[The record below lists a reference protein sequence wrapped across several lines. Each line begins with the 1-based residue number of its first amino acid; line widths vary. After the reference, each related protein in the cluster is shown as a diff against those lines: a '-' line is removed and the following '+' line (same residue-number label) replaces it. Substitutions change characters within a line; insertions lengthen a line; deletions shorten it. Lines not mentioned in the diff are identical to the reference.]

1 MSKMMHRV
9 PLLFLCFLL
18 TPGPALALDCA
29 WDPDVDPDQAL
40 DPVSLVSTLLP
51 GRNNTVEGSDPRLCR
66 EACCQTA
73 GCDLALLGFPMDG
86 RPQCMLVQCVR
97 QGRDM
102 CVFRPST
109 QFKIYRKKVPTDAE
123 TKSQEGGE
131 ELRVVPLG
139 LLGEINETDSIRC
152 RLPMKVGLCRAA
164 FPRFYYDVT
173 NQSCRSFTYGGC
185 DANENHFNTREEC
198 EASCSGV
205 TGSVLPDESTP
216 APDLPPKAR
225 RLAPV
230 DSNVSGLQKAEL
242 VLLSTD
248 KAADDFAERCGAE
261 PDGGH
266 CRAAFQHW
274 YYNSKTGS
282 CQTFMY
288 GGCRGNRN
296 NYFTEEDCINS
307 CTVQVLPSKKDAD
320 DDDEVSAE
328 YKDGCMVTSDPGPC
342 RAAFPMFYYDASTAS
357 CQTFMYGGCRGNNNR
372 YGSEEE
378 CLSRCS
384 TGSIDFHGN
393 PRKHLTTAVF
403 LFVTLAAVSALLLAA
418 LAVLTLRRHRLSRS
432 TSSASDKE
440 ELLPEDDHSS
450 LESLSAPGSPK
461 LDNA

>member
-1 MSKMMHRV
+1 MSKMMQRV
-9 PLLFLCFLL
+9 PLLLLCLL
-18 TPGPALALDCA
+18 FAPGPALALDCA

-40 DPVSLVSTLLP
+40 DPVSLVSMLLP
-51 GRNNTVEGSDPRLCR
+51 GHNNTVEGSDPRLCR

-102 CVFRPST
+102 CVYRPST

-123 TKSQEGGE
+123 TKNQEGGE

-139 LLGEINETDSIRC
+139 LLGETNQTDNIRC
-152 RLPMKVGLCRAA
+152 RLPMKVGSCRAA
-164 FPRFYYDVT
+164 FPKFYYDVT

-185 DANENHFNTREEC
+185 DANDNHFNTREEC

-230 DSNVSGLQKAEL
+230 DSN
-242 VLLSTD
+242 
-248 KAADDFAERCGAE
+248 KAANDFAERCGAE

-307 CTVQVLPSKKDAD
+307 CTVKVLPSKKDAD
-320 DDDEVSAE
+320 DDAE

-372 YGSEEE
+372 YGSAEE

-384 TGSIDFHGN
+384 RDASFDSHGN

-450 LESLSAPGSPK
+450 LESLSPPGSPK